1 MVTAKNTEKTTKVTK
16 RRPKASETH
25 AYAKD
30 VVEGRVHVCRYVR
43 QACERHFRDLET
55 GHKRGLHFDESAAQ
69 FAIDFFR
76 LLKLSKG
83 RWAGKTFNP
92 EPWQR
97 FMIGSVYGWK
107 RADGTRRFRSV
118 HLEVARK
125 NGKTE
130 MAAGFAL
137 KQLVAD
143 SEEGAEVYCVAT
155 KRDQAKLTF
164 DIAKKMIAK
173 SALRNHL
180 RPKVF
185 SIVHERSGSK
195 LDPLSSDYGS
205 LDGLN
210 ISCAIRDELHA
221 WKGHDLWDVIE
232 TATGARDQPIG
243 FSTTT
248 AGTSRQSV
256 WWEQREL
263 VVKMLEQ
270 KDGYEDDALF
280 GLIYT
285 LDDEDDWQDESVWVK
300 ANPNLGVTLKLED
313 LRAECQKAIRNP
325 GYTNNFRRLRLN
337 QPTESVTKWLGAG
350 LIQKAWDELPEEE
363 MVGRVCFGGLDLS
376 QTLDLTAWALAF
388 PPNDYDPNW
397 RLLVRH
403 FLPGAEVKEKEDRD
417 GFPYSRI
424 ADGKSLT
431 LTKGDWVD
439 YELVKSRIYRDAES
453 FRLVSLAY
461 DRRFAPAII
470 QHLIAEGIE
479 CVPWTQTFGGLT
491 TGTKEFKRLL
501 HARMLKIPK
510 CPLIEWETEN
520 VSIEVDNAGNER
532 PHKGK
537 STGRIDGIVAA
548 INALSLANHKFGS
561 ETPDGGVVELTN
573 LEDIMRGF
581 R

>member
-1 MVTAKNTEKTTKVTK
+1 MNK
-16 RRPKASETH
+16 RRKTVLAGRTRQKTSETH
-25 AYAKD
+25 EYPREVIA
-30 VVEGRVHVCRYVR
+30 GRYVVCRYVR
-43 QACERHFRDLET
+43 LACERHLRDLES
-55 GHKRGLHFDESAAQ
+55 GHERGLWFDEEAAQ
-69 FAIDFFR
+69 LAIDFFR
-76 LLKLSKG
+76 LLRLSKG
-83 RWAGKTFNP
+83 RWAGKPFDP

-97 FMIGSVYGWK
+97 FFIGSAYGWK

-130 MAAGFAL
+130 TAAGFAL

-143 SEEGAEVYCVAT
+143 GEQGAEVYCIAT

-173 SALRNHL
+173 STLRRHL

-185 SIVHERSGSK
+185 TIVHEASGSK
-195 LDPLSSDYGS
+195 LDPLSSDSHS

-221 WKGHDLWDVIE
+221 WKGHELWDVIE
-232 TATGARDQPIG
+232 TATGARDQPLGI
-243 FSTTT
+243 STTT
-248 AGTSRQSV
+248 AGTNRQSV

-263 VVKMLEQ
+263 VIKMLEQ
-270 KDGYEDDALF
+270 KDGFDDDGLF

-285 LDDEDDWQDESVWVK
+285 LDDDDEWQDERCWIK
-300 ANPNLGVTLKLED
+300 ANPNLNVTLKIED
-313 LRAECQKAIRNP
+313 LRAECRKAIRNP

-350 LIQKAWDELPEEE
+350 LIQKAWEDYDEENLH
-363 MVGRVCFGGLDLS
+363 GRICYGGLDLS
-376 QTLDLTAWALAF
+376 QTLDLTAWALVF
-388 PPNDYDPNW
+388 PPTDHDTNW
-397 RLLVRH
+397 RLVIRH
-403 FLPGAEVKEKEDRD
+403 FMPGADIREKEERD
-417 GFPYSRI
+417 GFPYSRH
-424 ADGKSLT
+424 ADGKVLT
-431 LTKGDWVD
+431 LTEGDWVD

-501 HARMLKIPK
+501 HARLLKIPK
-510 CPLIEWETEN
+510 CPIIEWETEN

-548 INALSLANHKFGS
+548 INSLSLANHKYGS
-561 ETPDGGVVELTN
+561 EEPEAGVLEIDAYEQLLGG
-573 LEDIMRGF
+573 F
-581 R
+581 S